1 MMMSTP
7 SPSASSTAAHK
18 QGHHDAGNSAPAP
31 VAVPKRRAPKACRAC
46 RMRKVRCNVF
56 EHGPPCT
63 NCRLDDVDCAVPQR
77 RKGRSHPN
85 TRKVQRSPQT
95 EALFTEPGLMEWEND
110 EQILSTSSNNDAAV
124 RQTVIVGGNPE
135 DDTSAQRAPERPR
148 QIEATADAIPEAS
161 TLVLEQAFSRP
172 PAGSIELPYFIRPLP
187 SNIDP
192 VDLEYLQRRG
202 TFRLPEKP
210 LVEELLWNYFE
221 MIHPF
226 TPIVDRDVIS
236 QLFEFQITTNG
247 GEDARLSLF
256 LMQAMLFVASAFVK
270 ESFLQEGGYG
280 IRADLRREFYLRAK
294 ALYDFDLETDPVASL
309 QGLLILTYWF
319 SPEQPKNGWFWLEA
333 AISKAQLMDLSAMVE
348 RCQQGRR
355 KSLLKRLWWCC
366 FIKENATHLELRK
379 IPRLRLETCDVEPL
393 ALADFGIEE
402 DGHEEAGQ
410 ASQRQGFLV
419 LARSDAFRTSNF
431 MIVSKERAIIIETK
445 ACEAQLRQ
453 WRDTLHPEAQWREPQ
468 DNVEV
473 DSSVEMHKI
482 LMHLMYFAAM
492 STLYQAQGFPL
503 TAQAPTDPEQLR
515 FHELS
520 KQRVCYS
527 AGEITKLAEAARRYQ
542 VTPYMPDFT
551 LALLVPAI
559 VVHLRRLRARQPE
572 CRQEGYRGLR
582 ICIELV
588 ESLKQSCAAAHRVVR
603 LLTPALE
610 KSGCSLTA
618 ASPLSRQRS
627 ATAAAAATAEAKDG
641 PTTTTTL
648 TDFPSFTITT
658 PSPLPP
664 FLDAPLSPVSPA
676 AISGAPQ
683 NENEKRPGCPTTT
696 TIITPPASLGQPMPT
711 FWFDSLTLD
720 MDTMSADSTN
730 PLGATQPL
738 EQPPLAMY
746 AFDSADTADLF
757 ASLDDIDWSVDS
769 LFSNLNSPIPNSIDC
784 PLDMDGFG

>member
-1 MMMSTP
+1 MCYN
-7 SPSASSTAAHK
+7 A
-18 QGHHDAGNSAPAP
+18 
-31 VAVPKRRAPKACRAC
+31 RR
-46 RMRKVRCNVF
+46 M
-56 EHGPPCT
+56 
-63 NCRLDDVDCAVPQR
+63 L
-77 RKGRSHPN
+77 
-85 TRKVQRSPQT
+85 
-95 EALFTEPGLMEWEND
+95 
-110 EQILSTSSNNDAAV
+110 
-124 RQTVIVGGNPE
+124 
-135 DDTSAQRAPERPR
+135 
-148 QIEATADAIPEAS
+148 ADAC
-161 TLVLEQAFSRP
+161 
-172 PAGSIELPYFIRPLP
+172 
-187 SNIDP
+187 D
-192 VDLEYLQRRG
+192 
-202 TFRLPEKP
+202 K
-210 LVEELLWNYFE
+210 
-221 MIHPF
+221 
-226 TPIVDRDVIS
+226 
-236 QLFEFQITTNG
+236 
-247 GEDARLSLF
+247 
-256 LMQAMLFVASAFVK
+256 FVK

-410 ASQRQGFLV
+410 ASQRQQGFLGIGPAKERKNAILCVAIARLSVCLNRILSVRLTATV

-468 DNVEV
+468 DNFEV

-542 VTPYMPDFT
+542 VTPYMPDFRC
-551 LALLVPAI
+551 VQI
-559 VVHLRRLRARQPE
+559 
-572 CRQEGYRGLR
+572 
-582 ICIELV
+582 
-588 ESLKQSCAAAHRVVR
+588 
-603 LLTPALE
+603 
-610 KSGCSLTA
+610 
-618 ASPLSRQRS
+618 
-627 ATAAAAATAEAKDG
+627 
-641 PTTTTTL
+641 
-648 TDFPSFTITT
+648 
-658 PSPLPP
+658 PLP
-664 FLDAPLSPVSPA
+664 LLQQQGLS
-676 AISGAPQ
+676 
-683 NENEKRPGCPTTT
+683 
-696 TIITPPASLGQPMPT
+696 
-711 FWFDSLTLD
+711 
-720 MDTMSADSTN
+720 
-730 PLGATQPL
+730 
-738 EQPPLAMY
+738 Y
-746 AFDSADTADLF
+746 TA
-757 ASLDDIDWSVDS
+757 
-769 LFSNLNSPIPNSIDC
+769 
-784 PLDMDGFG
+784 